1 MCGIIGLFNYFG
13 SDLPQIVE
21 RAMETQKHRG
31 PDFQDYKVLQ
41 SGSAIAHN
49 RLSIVDISSDSHQ
62 PMFSNSGRLA
72 LVFNGEVYNYLELRD
87 ELKADYAFRT
97 KGDTEVILA
106 AWEKWGPA
114 CLERFNGM
122 FSFILIDL
130 QSSEVHLCR
139 DRFGVKPMF
148 YHLGSNGTIFI
159 ASEIKTLWSM
169 GVSKEMNASVLAA
182 YFKTGSYGMPEE
194 SFWDGIQQVP
204 GGHRASFRMGA
215 DESVFKVEP
224 WYNFVECV
232 QNVDRPKKG
241 SEIEEQY
248 LELLRDAVKLRFR
261 SDVRVGFNI
270 SGGLDSSA
278 LLALV
283 HELFP
288 NNKAIEAFT
297 FYNAD
302 SRYDELPWVEKM
314 IERTGKPLNNVL
326 LEVQALPDLIQKVS
340 DFQDEPYGGFPTLA
354 YSNIFNVARSKGTI
368 VLLDGQGVDE
378 TLAGY
383 DYYRTD
389 SQNLVQ
395 GVKTPPTRFACI
407 SNDLQAKAHSSEYP
421 SPFGDALQ
429 NKQYRDLFFTKIPR
443 ALRFNDRVSMMYS
456 TELREPFLDY
466 RLVEFGFSL
475 DQKYKIKGEQGKWL
489 LRELMNHKLGYEVA
503 LAPKRPLQTPQR
515 EWLGHDLRDYMES
528 QVELFKQHAFTEAK
542 EVDQVWEKYKAG
554 ENDNSFYLWQWININ
569 TLLAK

>member
-1 MCGIIGLFNYFG
+1 MCGIIGVFNYSG
-13 SDLPQIVE
+13 ADLPQIVE
-21 RAMETQKHRG
+21 RALETQKHRG
-31 PDFQDYKVLQ
+31 PDYQDYEVIRP
-41 SGSAIAHN
+41 GSAIAHN
-49 RLSIVDISSDSHQ
+49 RLSIVDISSDSNQ

-72 LVFNGEVYNYLELRD
+72 LVFNGEVYNYLELRE
-87 ELKADYAFRT
+87 ELKANYAFRT

-106 AWEKWGPA
+106 AWEKWGPD

-122 FSFILIDL
+122 FSFILVDL

-148 YHLGSNGTIFI
+148 YHMGSNGAIYI

-182 YFKTGSYGMPEE
+182 YFKTGSYGMPDE
-194 SFWDGIQQVP
+194 SFWAGIQQVP
-204 GGHRASFRMGA
+204 GGHRASFKMGA
-215 DESVFKVEP
+215 DEANFKVEP
-224 WYNFVECV
+224 WYNFVERI
-232 QNVDRPKKG
+232 QNIGRPQG
-241 SEIEEQY
+241 ESDIEERY

-261 SDVRVGFNI
+261 SDVPVGFNI

-288 NNKAIEAFT
+288 DNKAIEAFT

-314 IERTGKPLNNVL
+314 IERTGKPLNKVL
-326 LEVQALPDLIQKVS
+326 LDVQALPELIQKVS

-354 YSNIFNVARSKGTI
+354 YSNIFKVARSKGTI

-383 DYYRTD
+383 DYYRSD

-407 SNDLQAKAHSSEYP
+407 SEELQAKAIGSEYP
-421 SPFGDALQ
+421 NPFNDALQ

-489 LRELMNHKLGYEVA
+489 LRELMNHKLGDEVA

-569 TLLAK
+569 TLLI